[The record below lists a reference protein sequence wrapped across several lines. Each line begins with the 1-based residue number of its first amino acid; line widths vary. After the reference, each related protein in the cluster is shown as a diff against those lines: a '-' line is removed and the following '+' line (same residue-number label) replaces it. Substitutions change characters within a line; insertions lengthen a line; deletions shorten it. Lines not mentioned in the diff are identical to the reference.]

1 MTSVTIS
8 ASFGA
13 RGDRIGRAVAE
24 RLGLVFLDRAI
35 PLAAAR
41 RLHLSGVAPEDFDE
55 RAPSFWD
62 RFVASFSE
70 TEAGVAIVGEAVED
84 VATPEDFR
92 AATEAVL
99 REAADGAG
107 AVILGRAGMVVLRD
121 RDDVLRVR
129 LDGPVERRIAR
140 AVADGLDEQ
149 TARQMQR
156 EVDSTRERYASYFYK
171 AHQQDSR
178 LYHLVLDTTAFE
190 LEVCVEL
197 VERAARAIGATS
209 ARGDRR
215 AP

>member
-13 RGDRIGRAVAE
+13 RGERIGRALAE
-24 RLGLVFLDRAI
+24 RLGLAFLDRAI
-35 PLAAAR
+35 PLAVAR
-41 RLHLSGVAPEDFDE
+41 RLDLSEMSPEDFDE

-62 RFVASFSE
+62 RFIASFSE
-70 TEAGVAIVGEAVED
+70 SEAAMAVIGQGAED

-129 LDGPVERRIAR
+129 LDGPLEKRIAQ
-140 AVADGLDEQ
+140 AVADGIDEKA
-149 TARQMQR
+149 ARQMQR
-156 EVDSTRERYASYFYK
+156 EIDAARERYVNYFYK
-171 AHQQDSR
+171 AHQHDAR
-178 LYHLVLDTTAFE
+178 LYHLVLDTTAFSV
-190 LEVCVEL
+190 EVAVDL
-197 VERAARAIGATS
+197 IERAARAIGERD
-209 ARGDRR
+209 ARPELRR
-215 AP
+215 F